1 MYSRSDTA
9 DCSVG
14 SRQEYK
20 GRLHSP
26 SLEMEAA
33 FSLF

>member
-1 MYSRSDTA
+1 MRSHSNIA
-9 DCSVG
+9 NGSVG
-14 SRQEYK
+14 RRQEYK

>member
-1 MYSRSDTA
+1 MYSRFNNA

-14 SRQEYK
+14 RRQENK

>member
-1 MYSRSDTA
+1 MRSHSNIA
-9 DCSVG
+9 NSSVRR
-14 SRQEYK
+14 RQNK
-20 GRLHSP
+20 ARLHSP